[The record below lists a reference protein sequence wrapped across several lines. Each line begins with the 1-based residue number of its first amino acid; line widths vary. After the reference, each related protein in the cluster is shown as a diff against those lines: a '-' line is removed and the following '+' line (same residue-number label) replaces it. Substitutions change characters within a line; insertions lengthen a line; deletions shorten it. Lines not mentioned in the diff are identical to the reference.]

1 MATSR
6 ATVRAG
12 TIVEPSGVTLTRTI
26 AAART
31 LSTLR
36 GFLTILGHMRL
47 VPPLQYTSLPMLL
60 IPNLPMLLN
69 INLSMPVTTNQHIQV
84 PSSQST
90 LSSLVT
96 RTLLVTTRVLG
107 IISILIS
114 HQEHSSPSLLFNN
127 P

>member
-1 MATSR
+1 M
-6 ATVRAG
+6 G
-12 TIVEPSGVTLTRTI
+12 SGAMLTLII

-60 IPNLPMLLN
+60 ITSLPMLL
-69 INLSMPVTTNQHIQV
+69 TTNQHIQV

-127 P
+127 PLNNFIFIDFK